1 MTVAMAFT
9 WDFFFF
15 FLSFFFSFAVEIFEH
30 WPQLQIEFL
39 TR

>member
-9 WDFFFF
+9 WDFFFYY
-15 FLSFFFSFAVEIFEH
+15 LSFLYFSVEIFKH